1 MTRETPPPDGPQ
13 NVPPDRREDR
23 HGPDA
28 PTLEADR
35 PAAKGG
41 DAGAGEAG
49 AARRRGAEAGRER
62 GTSREGA
69 GAEFDPELMA
79 YADGQLTPEEA
90 AAIEARLETCPEAR
104 ATLAAWVG
112 QTQAI
117 RDAAA
122 ALDTGPASLKTAAL
136 ERELARVLQRQGW
149 RALVMGPGLRR
160 MAAGV
165 VLFAAG
171 WGAHWGYDAVTTPY
185 PGYVAEGLGAHQ
197 VFAHDMLRPV
207 EFTAEASEG
216 ALDWVSAK
224 LDRKLAHPA
233 LESLG
238 LELVGTRL
246 LGTREGP
253 MAQFIYEDRDG
264 HRLSL
269 ILAPHPEGIREAPL
283 KMASWGDERVGYW
296 RDAQLDYA
304 VVAQTSDLQIQ
315 AIAEEVS
322 RLLGP
327 S

>member
-1 MTRETPPPDGPQ
+1 MTRETPPHDGPRDPGDTSP
-13 NVPPDRREDR
+13 VL
-23 HGPDA
+23 DA
-28 PTLEADR
+28 PVLKGDR
-35 PAAKGG
+35 PAN
-41 DAGAGEAG
+41 DAGTVRGPVADAPDHTGRAVAAAGG
-49 AARRRGAEAGRER
+49 LD
-62 GTSREGA
+62 
-69 GAEFDPELMA
+69 FDPELMA